1 VKGQMGLFEEVKV
14 EVEKPEP
21 PTTVRIG
28 KREARVPLYKKR
40 REALE
45 NLKTLLEELEGKD
58 VHIGFYSG
66 ARGHFWINNLKLAAP
81 KVESLTLGGQVA
93 LGCRPPRKKGGL
105 CQNLH

>member
-1 VKGQMGLFEEVKV
+1 MGLFEEVKV

-45 NLKTLLEELEGKD
+45 KLKTLLAELEGKECL
-58 VHIGFYSG
+58 Y
-66 ARGHFWINNLKLAAP
+66 
-81 KVESLTLGGQVA
+81 
-93 LGCRPPRKKGGL
+93 
-105 CQNLH
+105 